1 MENENN
7 ETLRVQL
14 NFPLDQ
20 VPKPVI
26 WHLSHDFGVVFSIR
40 RAQIDAHAGGFCV
53 LELTGPRESI
63 DAGLKWVENEG
74 VGVSTVGA
82 AGPDE
87 WAAH

>member
-1 MENENN
+1 MEN

-26 WHLSHDFGVVFSIR
+26 WHLSHDFDVVFSIR

-53 LELTGPRESI
+53 LELTGPRAKIE
-63 DAGLKWVENEG
+63 AGLKWVEGEG
-74 VGVSTVGA
+74 VGVSPVGA
-82 AGPDE
+82 TNPDE